1 MICDFEKF
9 WMRLYLVRF
18 CRSVRCTVYLLYT
31 VSLMGEVRSR
41 FFFVPNS
48 KFVRSYVLVVV
59 VVEREG
65 ATSYLAHNWISQN
78 GGNFAT
84 DSSLHSSADAPRPF
98 WRSPTPKALV
108 ISNYSYSYIVFCFIE
123 YSIILR
129 SYPSS

>member
-1 MICDFEKF
+1 
-9 WMRLYLVRF
+9 MRLYLVRF

-84 DSSLHSSADAPRPF
+84 DSSLHSSLRQLTTRRGHSDSGAPQLPRH
-98 WRSPTPKALV
+98 W
-108 ISNYSYSYIVFCFIE
+108 
-123 YSIILR
+123 
-129 SYPSS
+129 